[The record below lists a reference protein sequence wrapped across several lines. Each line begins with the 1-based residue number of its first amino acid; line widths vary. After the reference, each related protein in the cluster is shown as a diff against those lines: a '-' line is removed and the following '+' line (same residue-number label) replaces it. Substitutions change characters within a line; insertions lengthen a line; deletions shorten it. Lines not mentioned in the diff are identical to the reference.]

1 MLQVTGTPIP
11 MMQSLTPRTRGA
23 LCGLAAAALFG
34 VSAPIAKLLLADSG
48 PYVLAGLLYLGA
60 GLGLVLFTMTGRA
73 DVGAATPRE
82 AQLRATDIPALLG
95 VIVAGGVLGPVLM
108 LIGLRRVSG
117 VVGALLLNLE
127 APLTVLVAVAFFR
140 EHLGRR
146 ETAAVAM
153 VLVGVMGLA
162 WSPTAIHLDVLGVL
176 ALTGACASWAID
188 NNLTQRLTVRDPVAL
203 VRVKALSAGALSL
216 LAGAALGEAWPPA
229 QTVGAALLVGSVSYG
244 VSVVLD
250 AYALRLLG
258 AAREAAFFA
267 TAPFMGAVAAI
278 PLLGETWSVSQ
289 VAAAAVMAG
298 GVAVLLRARH
308 GHLHDHP
315 VLDHD
320 HAHVHDA
327 HHQHIHVPLVP
338 DGATHSHPHRH
349 DALAHDHPHVSDL
362 HHRHR
367 H

>member
-1 MLQVTGTPIP
+1 MTQR
-11 MMQSLTPRTRGA
+11 LTPRTRGA
-23 LCGLAAAALFG
+23 ACGLAAAALFG
-34 VSAPIAKLLLADSG
+34 VSAPIAKRLLADSG

-60 GLGLVLFTMTGRA
+60 GLGLLLFGLIRRA
-73 DVGAATPRE
+73 DTGTTSPRE
-82 AQLRATDIPALLG
+82 ARLRAADVPALVG
-95 VIVAGGVLGPVLM
+95 VIVAGGVVGPVLM

-117 VVGALLLNLE
+117 VAGALLLNLE

-146 ETAAVAM
+146 EAVAVTM
-153 VLVGVMGLA
+153 VFLGVMGLA
-162 WSPTAIHLDVLGVL
+162 WSPAAIHLDVVGVL
-176 ALTGACASWAID
+176 ALAGACASWAID
-188 NNLTQRLTVRDPVAL
+188 NNLTQRLTIRDPVAI

-216 LAGAALGEAWPPA
+216 LAATALGEAWPPA
-229 QTVGAALLVGSVSYG
+229 PTVGAALLVGSASYG
-244 VSVVLD
+244 LSVVLD

-278 PLLGETWSVSQ
+278 PLLGETWSLGQ

-298 GVAVLLRARH
+298 GVAVLLRSRH
-308 GHLHDHP
+308 AHRHEHP
-315 VLDHD
+315 VLEHD

-327 HHQHIHVPLVP
+327 HHQHLHVPAVAA
-338 DGATHSHPHRH
+338 GTTHSHPHRH
-349 DALAHDHPHVSDL
+349 DAMEHDHPHVSDL